1 MDIYLLTVI
10 QPNQALNGSYH
21 ELLNNFL
28 ELPFVYF
35 CISSTRD
42 CNNLI
47 FAISLSYF
55 EEIYHSYTARHTFE
69 NIYIHIYILFTY
81 LSSLFFAKLLRIFPS
96 VRPFVSQSACHNY
109 KQSNAAISNNN
120 VNTGVL
126 TTFTVVL
133 NFLPQTIL
141 NSSYLLSVYFE
152 YCTMYR
158 R

>member
-1 MDIYLLTVI
+1 MSKFETPQKVTVFSWNKSYGRLDIYLPTVI

-55 EEIYHSYTARHTFE
+55 EEIYHCYTARHTFE
-69 NIYIHIYILFTY
+69 NIYIHIYILSTY
-81 LSSLFFAKLLRIFPS
+81 LSSLFFLPSYCAYFRPS
-96 VRPFVSQSACHNY
+96 VRSSVSLPV
-109 KQSNAAISNNN
+109 IITNNQ
-120 VNTGVL
+120 
-126 TTFTVVL
+126 
-133 NFLPQTIL
+133 P
-141 NSSYLLSVYFE
+141 LLSQ
-152 YCTMYR
+152 TTT
-158 R
+158 

>member
-1 MDIYLLTVI
+1 MDIYLPTVI

-55 EEIYHSYTARHTFE
+55 EEIYHCYTARHTFE

-81 LSSLFFAKLLRIFPS
+81 LSSLFFLPS
-96 VRPFVSQSACHNY
+96 YCAYFRPSVSQSACHNY
-109 KQSNAAISNNN
+109 KQSTAAISNNN

-152 YCTMYR
+152 
-158 R
+158 